1 MRLASRGF
9 ALILTLLVVAPV
21 LSDSTSAEK
30 RTWAQWRGPSG
41 QGYVEDTRVPLTWS
55 SAQNLLWKIELP
67 GAGNSTPIVWGDRL
81 FLTAAGAKGDERYV
95 LCIKTSDGSVLWRQ
109 TASRGVEAGKTH
121 NWNGYAS
128 ASCATDGTHVYA
140 FFGTPGLFC
149 YDFDGKLIWKHN
161 FGVFTA
167 DTGWGSAASPIV
179 VDDLVIQNCDNS
191 GVKGLAKDRKPD
203 EAAPMA
209 LIALDK
215 KTGKEV
221 WRTERNQGKGW
232 STPVLIP
239 AKDRSELVLN
249 GPHGVW
255 SYDPR
260 SGKELWHCE
269 RHKGDDKA
277 LFGEPIPAFDRDKLV
292 MLSGRPGPML
302 GVRLGGSGDVTKTN
316 ILWDVTRKKGRVVG
330 SPLLWKELVYVG
342 DGQGYLSCNDASTGE
357 VLWSERVGAKPLSA
371 SPVLVQEKLL
381 FLMEDGQSFVLE
393 PGRTFKLVGTNT
405 LGDGTDFRA
414 SPVIVDGRLF
424 LRSQSH
430 LYCVG
435 AK

>member
-1 MRLASRGF
+1 MRWTA
-9 ALILTLLVVAPV
+9 ILSLLGLLLCTAVRSESPSV
-21 LSDSTSAEK
+21 EK
-30 RTWAQWRGPSG
+30 RTWAHWRGPSG
-41 QGYVEDTRVPLTWS
+41 QGYVEDSRVPLSWS
-55 SAQNLLWKIELP
+55 ETQNLLWKIDLP
-67 GAGNSTPIVWGDRL
+67 GTGNSTPIVWGDRL
-81 FLTAAGAKGDERYV
+81 VLTGASKNGDERFV
-95 LCIKTSDGSVLWRQ
+95 ICFKTTDGSLLWRQ
-109 TASRGVEAGKTH
+109 TASQGVEPGKSH

-149 YDFDGKLIWKHN
+149 YDFDGNLLWKHS

-167 DTGWGSAASPIV
+167 DTGWGSGASPIV
-179 VDDLVIQNCDNS
+179 VGNLVIQNCDNS
-191 GVKGLAKDRKPD
+191 GAAALPKDRKPED
-203 EAAPMA
+203 AAPMA
-209 LIALDK
+209 LVALDR
-215 KTGKEV
+215 KTGQEV

-232 STPVLIP
+232 STPVLVP
-239 AKDRSELVLN
+239 GKDGEQLLLN

-255 SYDPR
+255 AYDPR
-260 SGKELWHCE
+260 TGKEIWHCE
-269 RHKGDDKA
+269 RHKGQDSA

-316 ILWDVTRKKGRVVG
+316 ILWDVPRKNGRVVA
-330 SPLLWKELVYVG
+330 SPLLWKDLVYVG
-342 DGQGYLSCNDASTGE
+342 DGQGYLSCNDAKTGA
-357 VLWSERVGAKPLSA
+357 VLWRERVGSKPISA
-371 SPVLVQEKLL
+371 SPVLVQEKVL
-381 FLMEDGQSFVLE
+381 FLMEDGQTFVLE
-393 PGRTFKLVGTNT
+393 PGRNFKLAATNK

-424 LRSQSH
+424 LRSQAH